1 MQTIEQIVNLLLIP
15 ILPALAVLLGLMIK
29 KHTEKIA
36 AELGLAEDSMIA
48 LRLNEA
54 TIAVTEAIQFT
65 AQTYVDAMKDRNAF
79 DEIAQKAAVEMA
91 TAKAKLL
98 MDAAVQTTITNVA
111 GDLDAWIQTIIEAQ
125 INEMATTK
133 LEQCEE

>member
-29 KHTEKIA
+29 KQTEKIA
-36 AELGLAEDSMIA
+36 AELGLAEDNMIA